1 MIFYELMENTA
12 GTARFSLH
20 RHKTT
25 TTGTA
30 LIGLILIAK
39 KIGLILFAISMHGPN
54 NWACRAHGSFRH
66 GSGGVAEP
74 EVLVPHRQLET
85 YGCQK
90 RL

>member
-1 MIFYELMENTA
+1 MENTA
-12 GTARFSLH
+12 GTAQFSLH

-30 LIGLILIAK
+30 L
-39 KIGLILFAISMHGPN
+39 IGLILFAISMHGPN